1 MLRGL
6 SPCGKI
12 WAKPAQI
19 KNRAED
25 RTEGLEKMMTER
37 TLRVLEF
44 PRVRE
49 MLAEGALTAMG
60 AEKCRALVPFDTL
73 YDIDSAQK
81 ETEEAAVILQYVG
94 GHPMTEFPD
103 ARPALTVCEKGGTLS
118 PRMLLD
124 VAGLL
129 RATRAA
135 RDVLITE
142 RENTPMLRARAERLT
157 EVRNI
162 ERDITDAILSEDEI
176 ADRASSELMNIR
188 RHLRG
193 AQDRIKEKLNQMI
206 RSGAMQKYL
215 QESIITVRNDR
226 YVIPV
231 RAEYRA
237 QVPGLVHDQSASGA
251 TLFIEPMAAVEMGN
265 EIREWEILEA
275 REIDRILAALSAE
288 VSPYAAALRDNVE
301 ALGELDF
308 IFAKGLLSRR
318 LRCVSPKMNERGFL
332 HIIRGRHPLID
343 PEKVVPSDIWLGYE
357 AGADRGNGTEKKD
370 GRSGR
375 KGEADRNGSGDSG
388 DPARGFNTLV
398 ITGPNTGGK
407 TVTLKTLG
415 LLTLMAQAGLQ
426 VPAELG
432 TELAVFEQVWAD
444 IGDEQ
449 SIEQSLS
456 TFSGHMTNIVT
467 IMREVTPRD
476 LVLFDELG
484 AGTDPTEGAA
494 LAQSILSRLLHIRVR
509 TAATTHYSELKVFAL
524 TTEGVENAS
533 VEFDVETLR
542 PTYRLSIG
550 VPGKSN
556 AFEISR
562 RLGLPENLIENAK
575 KLLSSDE
582 VRFEDVIA
590 NAEYHRQIA
599 ERERQLAQEASRE
612 TLKLRDEAE
621 KLRREMEA
629 KRTESVRKAKEEAR
643 RILQDARRESESIIS
658 DLKRMKKTAG
668 SAAEVNALRRQL
680 DQGID
685 GLSEGIE
692 VPAPEEGNAPET
704 VKPGDQV
711 RVLTFGTVASVLSE
725 PNARGEV
732 ELASGA
738 MKFKAKLGDLR
749 MVSQAAQEQKTV
761 VKTKTGAMT
770 RTVPM
775 ECDVRG
781 MNLEE
786 AVSAVEIY
794 LDEAVMAGMHEV
806 SVIHGKGTGV
816 LRGGIRQELR
826 RNRHVKSIRPG
837 MYGEGE
843 DGVTVVTLK

>member
-1 MLRGL
+1 
-6 SPCGKI
+6 
-12 WAKPAQI
+12 
-19 KNRAED
+19 
-25 RTEGLEKMMTER
+25 MMTER

-44 PRVRE
+44 TRVRE
-49 MLAEGALTAMG
+49 MLAEGALTAPG

-73 YDIDSAQK
+73 FDIDQAQR

-94 GHPMTEFPD
+94 GHPLTDFPD
-103 ARPALTVCEKGGTLS
+103 ARQALLVCEKGGTLS

-129 RATRAA
+129 RASRAA
-135 RDVLITE
+135 RDALITE
-142 RENTPMLRARAERLT
+142 RENTPLLRGRAETLT
-157 EVRNI
+157 EARNV

-193 AQDRIKEKLNQMI
+193 AQERIKEKLNQMI
-206 RSGAMQKYL
+206 RSGTMQKYL

-226 YVIPV
+226 YVLPV
-231 RAEYRA
+231 RAEYRS
-237 QVPGLVHDQSASGA
+237 QVPGLVHDQSSSGA

-265 EIREWEILEA
+265 EIREWEIKEA
-275 REIDRILAALSAE
+275 REIERILASLSAE
-288 VSPYAAALRDNVE
+288 VAPWAEALRANAETLAD
-301 ALGELDF
+301 LDF

-318 LRCVSPKMNERGFL
+318 LRCVAPKMNERGFL
-332 HIIRGRHPLID
+332 HIVRGRHPLID
-343 PEKVVPSDIWLGYE
+343 PEKVVPSDIFLGY
-357 AGADRGNGTEKKD
+357 
-370 GRSGR
+370 
-375 KGEADRNGSGDSG
+375 
-388 DPARGFNTLV
+388 DPSDRGFNTLV

-494 LAQSILSRLLHIRVR
+494 LAQSILTRLLHIRVR
-509 TAATTHYSELKVFAL
+509 TVATTHYSELKVFAL

-599 ERERQLAQEASRE
+599 ERERELAQEASRE

-621 KLRREMEA
+621 RLRREMEERREA
-629 KRTESVRKAKEEAR
+629 SVRKAKEEAR
-643 RILQDARRESESIIS
+643 RILQDARRESEGIIA
-658 DLKRMKKTAG
+658 DLKRMKKEAG
-668 SAAEVNALRRQL
+668 SAADVNALRRRL
-680 DQGID
+680 DEGID
-685 GLSEGIE
+685 DLSEGLK
-692 VPAPEEGNAPET
+692 VPSPEEGNAPET
-704 VKPGDQV
+704 VRPGDQV
-711 RVLTFGTVASVLSE
+711 KVLTFGTQASVLSA

-732 ELASGA
+732 ELASGN
-738 MKFKAKLGDLR
+738 MKFKAKLSDLR
-749 MVSQAAQEQKTV
+749 LVTEAAPGPKTV
-761 VKTKTGAMT
+761 VKAKTGAMT

-786 AVSAVEIY
+786 ALGAVEIY
-794 LDEAVMAGMHEV
+794 LDEAVLAGLHEV

-816 LRGGIRQELR
+816 LRSGIRQELR
-826 RNRHVKSIRPG
+826 RNRHVKSCRPG
-837 MYGEGE
+837 VYGEGE